1 MRRYNTGWVLIARQL
16 VDNPIYYDK
25 GPFDATHAWI
35 DLILL
40 ANHVDH
46 GKYKRG
52 HVYASKKYLSERWHW
67 DRKKVSRF
75 LEELAEEKMIILISV
90 SQRGIILK
98 ITNYDRFQRGYG
110 TTNGTTKNSTKG
122 TIKRTT
128 FSPPFSPC
136 ESKDSGN
143 QGTTNGTTNGT
154 TDFGENGT
162 TNKELLTNN
171 NLKEIQIKNTL
182 SLMER
187 RGIQKDKLS
196 PDAKE
201 VYEKISKGEE
211 VDFSKYEDE
220 DGAMDANIMH
230 IMSVLEEI

>member
-1 MRRYNTGWVLIARQL
+1 MKRFNNWGWVILYRQIMN
-16 VDNPIYYDK
+16 NPIYFEE
-25 GPFDATHAWI
+25 PFCKALAWI
-35 DLILL
+35 DLIML
-40 ANHVDH
+40 ANHADN

-52 HVYASKKYLSERWHW
+52 HVYTSKIWLADRWQW
-67 DRKKVSRF
+67 DRRKVTTF
-75 LEELAEEKMIILISV
+75 LKELEEERMIVLISV
-90 SQRGIILK
+90 SKKGIILK
-98 ITNYDRFQRGYG
+98 ILNYDKFQMRTTEC
-110 TTNGTTKNSTKG
+110 TTNGTTKCTTN
-122 TIKRTT
+122 RTYL
-128 FSPPFSPC
+128 SPT
-136 ESKDSGN
+136 ESKDSEISRTTKCTTDCTTEN
-143 QGTTNGTTNGT
+143 DQTCTTN
-154 TDFGENGT
+154 
-162 TNKELLTNN
+162 NKLLTNN
-171 NLKEIQIKNTL
+171 NCKEIQIKNTL